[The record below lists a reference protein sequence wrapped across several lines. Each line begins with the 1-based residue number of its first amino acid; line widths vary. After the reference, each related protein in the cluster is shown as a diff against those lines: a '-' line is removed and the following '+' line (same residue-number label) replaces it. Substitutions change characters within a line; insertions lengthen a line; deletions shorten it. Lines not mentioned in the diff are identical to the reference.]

1 MHPVRRDDTFP
12 YMDDH
17 AKRHGRREGWLAILA
32 LAIRAFPN
40 SGT

>member
-1 MHPVRRDDTFP
+1 
-12 YMDDH
+12 MDDH

-40 SGT
+40 SGGS

>member
-1 MHPVRRDDTFP
+1 MQPARRDDTFS

-17 AKRHGRREGWLAILA
+17 AQRHGWLAILA

-40 SGT
+40 SGS